1 MQGFGGSAPAED
13 AATAKGFTTDV
24 AVADTDVGVE
34 GLTAATATTAKGF
47 TTDVGAATAAEED
60 EFDADEFDADEFDAD
75 APDPFRGRKYCFKA
89 TLL

>member
-24 AVADTDVGVE
+24 GVADTDVGVE
-34 GLTAATATTAKGF
+34 GLTATAATAKGF

-60 EFDADEFDADEFDAD
+60 EFDADEFDAD
-75 APDPFRGRKYCFKA
+75 APDLF
-89 TLL
+89 